1 MIFYVTV
8 LILQRLLICYIVNIQ
23 PSQKK
28 KNQKQNVKFT
38 DIGEETKFIAQLFRN
53 TKVNISFKTSNSVGK
68 SLKIKH
74 LIYSNKYFNSG
85 VCQLACSEC
94 AKPHVGKSVE
104 IS

>member
-1 MIFYVTV
+1 MLYSKHSTITKEKEANKY
-8 LILQRLLICYIVNIQ
+8 
-23 PSQKK
+23 
-28 KNQKQNVKFT
+28 VKFT
-38 DIGEETKFIAQLFRN
+38 HIGKETKFIAQPFRN
-53 TKVNISFKTSNSVGK
+53 TKVNIAFKISNSVGK

-74 LIYSNKYFNSG
+74 LIYNNKYFNSG